1 MTSCSSRVQRCRLLE
16 TVITHMK
23 TRVASRV
30 TVNTPATFLLISA
43 VKRYKRLVAYIGGLR
58 GEWMTS

>member
-1 MTSCSSRVQRCRLLE
+1 
-16 TVITHMK
+16 MK

-30 TVNTPATFLLISA
+30 TVNTPANFLIISA

-58 GEWMTS
+58 GEWMT